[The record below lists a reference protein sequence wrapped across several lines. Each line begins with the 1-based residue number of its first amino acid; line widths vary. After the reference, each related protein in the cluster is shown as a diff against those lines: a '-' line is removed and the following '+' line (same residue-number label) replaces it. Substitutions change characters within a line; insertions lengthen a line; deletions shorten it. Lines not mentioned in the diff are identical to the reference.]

1 MWEMFRFSHLSQFF
15 NKELQWVGV
24 GVGETKYLKII

>member
-15 NKELQWVGV
+15 NKEQQWV